1 MCSCSKDDEP
11 GNSGLMNENNS
22 SVTINADG
30 STSTGVAFS
39 KIDDNTFFLDYI
51 KYKIVD
57 SHLEIVGYDDIEIAK
72 DVKPYAAVNING
84 TNYNTR
90 SIAWNALSGC
100 IMETFTIPNTITGI
114 RSLGY
119 FKNLREVIVPSSV
132 TYIGDFTFTDCPKLK
147 ALYLPSS
154 VREFDWL
161 AFDDDIEIYLIGNPS
176 DFSIDLYISSN
187 FPTAITPSNIYEY
200 YNECKWLRNLHV
212 VTEFPK

>member
-30 STSTGVAFS
+30 STSTSVAFS

-57 SHLEIVGYDDIEIAK
+57 SHLEIVGYDDIEVAK
-72 DVKPYAAVNING
+72 NMKPYATVNING

-90 SIAWNALSGC
+90 VIASNSLNAC
-100 IMETFTIPNTITGI
+100 KMETLTIPNTMTEIEYLGI
-114 RSLGY
+114 CE
-119 FKNLREVIVPSSV
+119 NLREVIIPSSV
-132 TYIGDFTFTDCPKLK
+132 TRMVGSFSRCPKIK
-147 ALYLPSS
+147 VMYLPSS
-154 VREFDWL
+154 VREFNTLTFHDGT
-161 AFDDDIEIYLIGNPS
+161 DIYLIGNPS
-176 DFSIDLYISSN
+176 DYSIDMYSLKYGYPIE
-187 FPTAITPSNIYEY
+187 ITPNNIDEY
-200 YNECKWLRNLHV
+200 YYDCQWLRNLHV